1 MHIHGLQKLTLLDYP
16 GHTACTVF
24 TGGCN
29 YRCPFCHN
37 ATLVLRPAEQPLIP
51 AEEVLSF
58 LKKRQ
63 GLLDG
68 VCITGG
74 EPTLEKGLGD
84 FAAQVK
90 ELGFA
95 VKLDSNGNR
104 PEVLRALVERS
115 LVDYVAMDIKS
126 CRENYGRLIGLP
138 GYDTAAVEESAAFL
152 MEGHVDFE
160 FRTTVVKEFHSA
172 EDFERIGQW
181 LRGEE
186 KYFLQCFKDSGD
198 ILGSGCSAFTKSGME
213 SLQRAVLP
221 YIPNTYL
228 RGVD

>member
-37 ATLVLRPAEQPLIP
+37 ASLVLRPTEQPTIA

-58 LKKRQ
+58 LRKRQ

-74 EPTLEKGLGD
+74 EPTLEKGLAD
-84 FAAQVK
+84 FCAAVK

-95 VKLDSNGNR
+95 LKLDSNGSR
-104 PEVLRALVERS
+104 PEVLRELIEKD
-115 LVDYVAMDIKS
+115 LVDYIAMDIKS
-126 CRENYGRLIGLP
+126 SRENYGKLVGIP
-138 GYDTAAVEESAAFL
+138 GYDTAKVEESAALL
-152 MEGHVDFE
+152 MEGRVDFE
-160 FRTTVVKEFHSA
+160 FRTTVVKEFHSV

-198 ILGSGCSAFTKSGME
+198 ILGSGCSAFTKSEME
-213 SLQRAVLP
+213 SLRDAVLP
-221 YIPNTYL
+221 FIPNTHL